1 MEIFDIT
8 MPIHPQMLHWGRK
21 PEVEIV
27 ESKADGDVSNVTRWR
42 LGAHTGTH
50 VDAPAHFVD
59 GATPIDKVSLYS
71 LVGPAVVVDM
81 THVDGDITVDHLA
94 AAGIAG
100 ERRVLFKTS
109 NSAGPLKETDRAPNW
124 VGLSPEAARALVDG
138 GVELVGI
145 DYLTIESHTRTDTWD
160 AHHIL
165 LGEGVLILE
174 NADLDAVSPGRYELV
189 CLPAKL
195 VDADGSFA
203 RAVLIRRDAAPA
215 PEPGHQ
221 HRNVA

>member
-8 MPIHPQMLHWGRK
+8 LPIHPGMLHWGRR

-27 ESKADGDVSNVTRWR
+27 ESIAVGDASNVTRWR

-59 GATPIDKVSLYS
+59 GATPIDKVSLHS
-71 LVGPAVVVDM
+71 LIGPALVVDL
-81 THVDGDITVDHLA
+81 TQVTGDITVADLT
-94 AAGIAG
+94 AAGVSG
-100 ERRVLFKTS
+100 HRRVLFKTS
-109 NSAGPLKETDRAPNW
+109 NSAGPLKEPDRAPSW
-124 VGLSPEAARALVDG
+124 VGLSPEAARALIDD

-160 AHHIL
+160 AHHAL
-165 LGEGVLILE
+165 LGAGVLILE
-174 NADLDAVSPGRYELV
+174 NADLDGVPAGAYELV

-203 RAVLIRRDAAPA
+203 RAVLIRRDD
-215 PEPGHQ
+215 
-221 HRNVA
+221 R

>member
-8 MPIHPQMLHWGRK
+8 LPIHPQMLHWGRR

-27 ESKADGDVSNVTRWR
+27 ESIAGGDASNVTRWR

-59 GATPIDKVSLYS
+59 GATPIDKVSLHS
-71 LVGPAVVVDM
+71 LIGPALVVDM
-81 THVDGDITVDHLA
+81 TQVTGDITVADLT
-94 AAGIAG
+94 AAGVSG
-100 ERRVLFKTS
+100 QRRVLFKTS
-109 NSAGPLKETDRAPNW
+109 NSAGPLKETERAPSW
-124 VGLSPEAARALVDG
+124 VGLSPEAARMLIDD

-160 AHHIL
+160 AHHAL
-165 LGEGVLILE
+165 LGAGVLILE
-174 NADLDAVSPGRYELV
+174 NADLDGVPAGAYELV

-203 RAVLIRRDAAPA
+203 RAVLIRRD
-215 PEPGHQ
+215 EQ
-221 HRNVA
+221 

>member
-8 MPIHPQMLHWGRK
+8 LPIHPQMLHWGRK

-27 ESKADGDVSNVTRWR
+27 ESLANGDASNVTRWR

-59 GATPIDKVSLYS
+59 GATPIDEVSLHS
-71 LVGPAVVVDM
+71 MVGPALVADL
-81 THVDGDITVDHLA
+81 THVTGDITVADLA
-94 AAGIAG
+94 AAGVAG
-100 ERRVLFKTS
+100 QRRVLLKTS
-109 NSAGPLKETDRAPNW
+109 NSAGPLKEPDRAASW
-124 VGLSPEAARALVDG
+124 VGLTPEAAQALIDD

-160 AHHIL
+160 AHHTL
-165 LGEGVLILE
+165 LGAGVLILE
-174 NADLDAVSPGRYELV
+174 NADLDAVPPGPYELV

-195 VDADGSFA
+195 VGADGAFA
-203 RAVLIRRDAAPA
+203 RAILIRRDTS
-215 PEPGHQ
+215 
-221 HRNVA
+221 